1 VRKEENVT
9 RHLLILAALAG
20 LTVLVGRSAF
30 ADKEKKVSTRVFEL
44 RIYHAAPGKMKAL
57 HERFRNHTCKLFKK
71 HGMELIAFW
80 SPQDPKDAEQRL
92 IYVLAYPSK
101 EAAEASWKAFRS
113 DPEWLKVRD
122 ESEKDGKLVAKIESV
137 YMDPTDYSAMK

>member
-1 VRKEENVT
+1 VT

>member
-1 VRKEENVT
+1 MT